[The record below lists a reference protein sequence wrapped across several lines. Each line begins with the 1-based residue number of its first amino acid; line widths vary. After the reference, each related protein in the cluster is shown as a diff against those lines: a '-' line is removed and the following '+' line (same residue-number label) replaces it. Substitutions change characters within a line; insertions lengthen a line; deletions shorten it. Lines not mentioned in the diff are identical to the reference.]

1 MATGRECAAA
11 EPQLAAAG
19 ERLLMQSGVGMGFLG
34 TVRADG
40 GPRVHPVS
48 PLPVE
53 GRLYVFIVEMSPK
66 KDDLLRDG
74 RYALHALPPP
84 EGGEEFYVTGRATL
98 VEDEKVQAA
107 VATAFRRPVL
117 DFELLFELGIRRV
130 LHTTWENWGTN
141 QIWPSYRR
149 WRAPGPRG

>member
-1 MATGRECAAA
+1 MATWGEFAAA
-11 EPQLAAAG
+11 EPELAAAG

-40 GPRVHPVS
+40 GPRVHLVS
-48 PLPVE
+48 PMPVQ

-98 VEDEKVQAA
+98 VQDNKVQSA
-107 VATAFRRPVL
+107 VAAAFGRPIL

-130 LHTTWENWGTN
+130 LHTTWENWGTAE
-141 QIWPSYRR
+141 IWPSYRR
-149 WRAPGPRG
+149 WRAPQVRR